1 MQLPSKWIST
11 PLRPPPPHPRPALP
25 LTGPAGALSTLEGG
39 MHRAL
44 HSSGSLAVGSNS
56 NLRKP
61 PYASLSPPPTLI
73 GVLQRLRNTDNAN
86 RNRTGPTGNNCRS
99 STRFP
104 LPLGEEISV
113 RRRHARFSFARSRAC
128 PIKGMLIK
136 IHVGALGGEKRSIK
150 SHRLIN

>member
-1 MQLPSKWIST
+1 VDFDS
-11 PLRPPPPHPRPALP
+11 PPPSPTSSPSGFTPYRPSRRAIHARGWNAPSTSLVGLFGRRFEFKFAKASLCLP
-25 LTGPAGALSTLEGG
+25 L
-39 MHRAL
+39 
-44 HSSGSLAVGSNS
+44 
-56 NLRKP
+56 
-61 PYASLSPPPTLI
+61 PPPTLI